1 MAGNTA
7 SNVSAGKPNIG
18 GAIYQA
24 PTTATLPTDTT
35 SELTGFNC
43 LGYVSDDGL
52 TNSNSP
58 SATSVKAWGGDTV
71 LSILGDKVD
80 QFKFTLLE
88 VLNIDVL
95 KTVFGS
101 ANVTGTLEDGITVT
115 ANSKDL
121 DEFAYAID
129 MVMRDNTVKRVVI
142 PRAKVISVGD
152 VVYSDGEAVGYDIT
166 IECYPDASGNT
177 HYEYIKK

>member
-35 SELTGFNC
+35 STLTGFNC

-88 VLNIDVL
+88 VLNVDVL